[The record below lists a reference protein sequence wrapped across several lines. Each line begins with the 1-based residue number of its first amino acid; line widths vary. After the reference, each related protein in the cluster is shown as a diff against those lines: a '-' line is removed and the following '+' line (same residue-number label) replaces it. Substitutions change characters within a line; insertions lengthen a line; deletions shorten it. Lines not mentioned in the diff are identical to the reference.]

1 MQVISENSIGLMDRR
16 FSAATPSLNAS
27 PPSPRS
33 TVGSELGQ
41 EDEVRSPI
49 HSVGGKATELAISLE
64 GSGQKIVVKILDS
77 ETKEVIKQIPDEDL
91 LALAE
96 DLHQRG
102 LGLLDQTA

>member
-1 MQVISENSIGLMDRR
+1 MRVISESSIDLTDRR

-27 PPSPRS
+27 TPSPKL
-33 TVGSELGQ
+33 TVGP
-41 EDEVRSPI
+41 EVDQDHEVQSPI

-64 GSGQKIVVKILDS
+64 GSGQRIVVKILDS
-77 ETKEVIKQIPDEDL
+77 ETKEVIKQIPDEHL

-102 LGLLDQTA
+102 LGLLNQTA